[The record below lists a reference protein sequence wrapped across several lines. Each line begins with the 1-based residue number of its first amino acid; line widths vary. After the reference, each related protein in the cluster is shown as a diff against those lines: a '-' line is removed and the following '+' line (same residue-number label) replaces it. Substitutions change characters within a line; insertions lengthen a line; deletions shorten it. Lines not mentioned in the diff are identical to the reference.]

1 MIAFLAVVP
10 PWGIYKKNPLT
21 YLPAGGV
28 EVQMVDGDAGGKEK
42 DEGKKVK

>member
-1 MIAFLAVVP
+1 VVP
-10 PWGIYKKNPLT
+10 PWSIYKRNPLT

-28 EVQMVDGDAGGKEK
+28 QVQMVDGDAGSGKEK